1 MKSLIIY
8 AHPWDGSFNH
18 FVLDNV
24 KTKLTNL
31 GHEVDVIDLNKDN
44 FNPVM
49 TEKDLSVFAKGEY
62 ADKLAEDY
70 VERLLAADELVFI
83 FPIWWYGEPAI
94 LKGFYDKV
102 LLKGKAYDE
111 VDHHLEGLLKSD
123 RATILTTAN
132 IDRRVFTFLGD
143 PIQNVLANGILKTV
157 GVNNVSWI
165 HCPTVHLEES
175 RNKFLAE
182 IDTHFT
188 R

>member
-8 AHPWDGSFNH
+8 AHPYEGSFNN
-18 FVLDNV
+18 FVLTDV

-31 GHEVDVIDLNKDN
+31 GHEVDVIDLNADN

-49 TEKDLSVFAKGEY
+49 TKDDLALFSRGEY
-62 ADKLAEDY
+62 HDKLAENY
-70 VERLLAADELVFI
+70 VERLVAADELVFI

-102 LLKGKAYDE
+102 LLKGKTYDE
-111 VDHHLEGLLKSD
+111 VDHQLQGLLKSE

-132 IDRRVFTFLGD
+132 IDRKVFTFLGD

-175 RNKFLAE
+175 RDKFLKE
-182 IDTHFT
+182 INTHFT